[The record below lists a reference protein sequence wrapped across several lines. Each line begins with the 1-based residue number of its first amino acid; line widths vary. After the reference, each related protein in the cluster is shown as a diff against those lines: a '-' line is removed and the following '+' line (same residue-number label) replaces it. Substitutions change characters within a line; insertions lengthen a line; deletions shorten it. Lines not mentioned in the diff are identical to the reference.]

1 MPNWSSGY
9 EKGQWWVHVGP
20 YPGPYVVAYVG
31 DSPVSGKHLA
41 TLIDSDG
48 ARWTD
53 PAEVSNVESITEKE
67 WFAIVGGEH
76 QAPAFTQVTKPM
88 EIRRFNNIGVK

>member
-9 EKGQWWVHVGP
+9 EKGQWWVHAGA

-48 ARWTD
+48 SRWTNPVD
-53 PAEVSNVESITEKE
+53 VGNVERITEKE
-67 WFAIVGGEH
+67 WFDIVGGEH
-76 QAPAFTQVTKPM
+76 QASGFTQVTKPM